1 MHPLRLEYSEPIG
14 RIRGL
19 RDVKDG
25 DGRWHLPESI
35 HEVAELGRAN
45 GGIFRGQKLAGEG
58 AIIARIRR
66 PVSHHKEEDLR
77 PTGEVQATDVT
88 REALLA
94 VVRCDR

>member
-1 MHPLRLEYSEPIG
+1 MVHGMLKMAMAAGTCRNPST
-14 RIRGL
+14 
-19 RDVKDG
+19 K
-25 DGRWHLPESI
+25 LPSWG
-35 HEVAELGRAN
+35 APM
-45 GGIFRGQKLAGEG
+45 GIFRGQKLAGEG

-66 PVSHHKEEDLR
+66 PVSRHKEEDLR